1 MISRRPQSMINYLN
15 DFITEFHYPDE
26 AKDYLVKGYRQL
38 LGDRTRSEIFTKLLK
53 TYEADKN
60 CDFGN
65 LLEKIKELAEEA
77 DVHPYTGNLILLI
90 CLSKILKEYYKQE
103 NLDESIWFTSMCDLK
118 YKLIECHE
126 VHGIW
131 GTFVPGWY
139 AKFFQLGRFGFG
151 KLQFDASAFGQHY
164 KKDGVCLK
172 PETFVINVHIP
183 RTGGKLDP
191 EAKRESYRQAAIFYR
206 KWLGTDTI
214 IFVCH
219 SWLLFPRNR
228 EVLSPTSNLYSFIA
242 DYNIFDQGE
251 YEDYSQVWRLFDV
264 EYRGDVD
271 ALPKN
276 TSLRRAYADWIRKG
290 EKIGWGHGMYV
301 WQD

>member
-1 MISRRPQSMINYLN
+1 MINYLN
-15 DFITEFHYPDE
+15 DFMTEFHYPDE
-26 AKDYLVKGYRQL
+26 AKNHLMKGYRQL
-38 LGDRTRSEIFTKLLK
+38 SADQTRLKIFTKLLK
-53 TYEADKN
+53 AYEADKD
-60 CDFGN
+60 CDFGE
-65 LLEKIKELAEEA
+65 LLVRIKELSENAE
-77 DVHPYTGNLILLI
+77 VHLYTGNLILLI
-90 CLSKILKEYYKQE
+90 CLSKKLKEYYRQE
-103 NLDESIWFTSMCDLK
+103 GLDESIWFTSMCDLK

-126 VHGIW
+126 VQGIW

-139 AKFFQLGRFGFG
+139 AKFFRLDRFGFG
-151 KLQFDASAFGQHY
+151 KLQFDTSAFGQHY
-164 KKDGVCLK
+164 QKNGVCLK

-242 DYNIFDQGE
+242 DYDIFDQGE
-251 YEDYSQVWRLFDV
+251 YEDYSQVWRLFDA

-276 TSLRRAYADWIRKG
+276 TSLRRAYADWILKG
-290 EKIGWGHGMYV
+290 EKIGWGHGVYV